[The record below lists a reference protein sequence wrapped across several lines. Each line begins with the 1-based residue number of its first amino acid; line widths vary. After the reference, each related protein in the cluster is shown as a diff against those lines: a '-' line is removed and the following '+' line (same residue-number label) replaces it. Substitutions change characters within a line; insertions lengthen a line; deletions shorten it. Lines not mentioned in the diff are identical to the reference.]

1 MCGQPRDAALLMY
14 RHRYARE
21 EGLGN
26 VLLAKLMGDKPA
38 SHSA

>member
-1 MCGQPRDAALLMY
+1 MRGQPRDCRIMMY

-26 VLLAKLMGDKPA
+26 VFIGKLMGDKPA
-38 SHSA
+38 SHSV